1 MSQGTYAGLVTLVL
15 FVCFVGGL
23 IWLFGKRRRADF
35 EDAARMP
42 LEDEPKAPEQGE
54 SAEQNSSEKTP

>member
-42 LEDEPKAPEQGE
+42 LDDEFGP
-54 SAEQNSSEKTP
+54 SAQAGPAHQHSNENTP

>member
-42 LEDEPKAPEQGE
+42 LEDEPSTARQDE
-54 SAEQNSSEKTP
+54 SAQRNSSEKTP

>member
-1 MSQGTYAGLVTLVL
+1 MSQGTYAALVTVVL

-35 EDAARMP
+35 EAAARLP
-42 LEDEPKAPEQGE
+42 LEDEHEAPKAPR
-54 SAEQNSSEKTP
+54 NSSENTP